1 MSNVVAISLPKRNRQ
16 RGRGGEA
23 GFGVMELAIVVAIIA
38 ILATTSLIIFGK
50 SRARYQLRQ
59 QAQNI
64 AWQIERARML
74 AVKNCQTLTLGC
86 TANNTVFGLTCS
98 NCDGAKSELLPY
110 TIPSTVTLSAYP
122 TITIKGNGTLQ
133 ATSGGTAITSLTLS
147 DGQGRQVILM
157 LSNAG
162 RVTISDIYSG

>member
-1 MSNVVAISLPKRNRQ
+1 MFSVVAISLSKHNRQ
-16 RGRGGEA
+16 RSRGGEA
-23 GFGVMELAIVVAIIA
+23 GFGVMELTIVVAIIA
-38 ILATTSLIIFGK
+38 LLATTSLIIFGK

-74 AVKNCQTLTLGC
+74 AVKDCQTLTLGC

-98 NCDGAKSELLPY
+98 TCDGAKSELPAY
-110 TIPSTVTLSAYP
+110 TIPGTVTLSAYP

-133 ATSGGTAITSLTLS
+133 ATSGGTALTSLTLS

-162 RVTISDIYSG
+162 RVTISE